1 MIISEEKS
9 AVQHL
14 SNQSDYDKMTKP
26 FGAKFF
32 DNFISGNNEWLT
44 TEQAAHLLSI
54 SSNALRIMVH
64 RGQIV
69 AYKLG
74 RRLRFKT
81 SDCLSL
87 IQKKGA

>member
-1 MIISEEKS
+1 MTISEEKS

-14 SNQSDYDKMTKP
+14 SNQSDYDKMTDA
-26 FGAKFF
+26 FGQKFF
-32 DNFISGNNEWLT
+32 DICIRGKDWLT

>member
-1 MIISEEKS
+1 MIEPNKVARLRGNSVSE
-9 AVQHL
+9 
-14 SNQSDYDKMTKP
+14 SDSL
-26 FGAKFF
+26 F
-32 DNFISGNNEWLT
+32 DIYIKGKDWLT

-64 RGQIV
+64 RGQIE
-69 AYKLG
+69 AYKFG